1 MGSNNTV
8 LWILWSVGPI
18 RIMLDGI
25 MSAIL
30 AVLHRHIHLVL
41 DIILTTVC
49 AHLTL
54 VSHMITPTG

>member
-1 MGSNNTV
+1 
-8 LWILWSVGPI
+8 
-18 RIMLDGI
+18 MLDGI

-41 DIILTTVC
+41 DIVLTTVC

-54 VSHMITPTG
+54 VSHVITPTG